1 MRARPPIDRRRLLIS
16 GVAAV
21 TLGLAGRA
29 GAQSTAIPARPFVAV
44 PIPHRIPRT
53 RRPMRIGVI
62 GSGNV
67 GGTLGELFARGGHQV
82 MFSDLDPAAAKAQA
96 ARVRRGARAGSG
108 EQAIAFADV
117 VVIAVPFG
125 AWPSVGRQYAP
136 MLKGRIVLDPT
147 NPNAQRDGAVG
158 AAALSK
164 ASTGEAVAEYLPG
177 AKIVRAFNTM
187 AYENFAKEAGRP
199 KPRMGIPLAA
209 NDPAAMALCAR
220 LIADL
225 GFDPVQ
231 VGGGLNGSARF
242 ELRGPASGPKTAA
255 ELKTIMGV

>member
-1 MRARPPIDRRRLLIS
+1 MTVSAPLDRRHVL
-16 GVAAV
+16 A
-21 TLGLAGRA
+21 LGLAASGLCLA
-29 GAQSTAIPARPFVAV
+29 GSVQAAEPGIPARPFVAV
-44 PIPHRIPRT
+44 PIPHRIPRAS
-53 RRPMRIGVI
+53 RPMKIGVI

-67 GGTLGELFARGGHQV
+67 GGTLGQLFAKGGHQV
-82 MFSDLDPAAAKAQA
+82 MFSDLDPSLAKAQA
-96 ARVRRGARAGSG
+96 ARVRGARAGSG

-125 AWPSVGRQYAP
+125 AWPAVGRQYAP

-147 NPNAQRDGAVG
+147 NPNAQRDGAVA
-158 AAALSK
+158 AAALARS
-164 ASTGEAVAEYLPG
+164 STGEAVADYLPG

-199 KPRMGIPLAA
+199 APKMGIPVAA
-209 NDPAAMALCAR
+209 NDPAALALCMR

-231 VGGGLNGSARF
+231 VGGGLAGSAKF

-255 ELKTIMGV
+255 ELRSIMGV